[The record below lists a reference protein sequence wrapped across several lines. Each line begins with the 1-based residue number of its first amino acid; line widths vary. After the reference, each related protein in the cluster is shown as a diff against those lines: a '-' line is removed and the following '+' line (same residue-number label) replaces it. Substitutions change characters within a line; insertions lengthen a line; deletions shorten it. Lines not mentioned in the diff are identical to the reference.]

1 MDPAT
6 RSPTVPLDSAG
17 RVAQDVPCRSCKYNL
32 RGLSPDGRC
41 PECGT
46 AVGWSIHGDLLC
58 YSDPVWVRH
67 LAAGSLWMIISV
79 LGGIVVTVFG
89 RAVTGAIFQ
98 DRVELAQTF
107 IGFSA
112 FAVAFVGYWKLTMP
126 DPRRDEQR
134 PIWNI
139 RQMTRL
145 LATVGFLSSVVV
157 LILNLIPGFP
167 GALPT
172 ALMRTVAIPIGLFGL
187 AGLVAPFLL
196 FIHMRR
202 LALRIPND
210 SLARQTRIV
219 MWGLIISFATMMVGL
234 LVTALIF
241 FPPGTPNSELPMR
254 MVLPAIFFGCA
265 MVLGLLVFGIWC
277 IVLLFR
283 YRSDFRQ
290 AARFAKETW
299 AAAAPPDTTERPNQN
314 GRP

>member
-1 MDPAT
+1 MDSAKG
-6 RSPTVPLDSAG
+6 SPPVGLDSEG
-17 RVAQDVPCRSCKYNL
+17 RVAQDVPCRTCKYNL
-32 RGLSPDGRC
+32 RGLSPEGRC
-41 PECGT
+41 PECGS
-46 AVGWSIHGDLLC
+46 AVGWSIHSDLLC
-58 YSDPVWVRH
+58 YSNPVWVRH
-67 LAAGSLWMIISV
+67 LAAGTLWIIISV

-89 RAVTGAIFQ
+89 GAVTGTIFQ

-126 DPRRDEQR
+126 DPGREEQR

-172 ALMRTVAIPIGLFGL
+172 ALVRTVAISIGLFGL

-210 SLARQTRIV
+210 SLARQTR
-219 MWGLIISFATMMVGL
+219 MLLRASIIFFATIIVGL
-234 LVTALIF
+234 LAYFGIF
-241 FPPGTPNSELPMR
+241 VVGTPSSELRFVM
-254 MVLPAIFFGCA
+254 PAILFGCV
-265 MVLGLLVFGIWC
+265 MVLGLLVFGIWW

-283 YRSDFRQ
+283 YRSEFRQ
-290 AARFAKETW
+290 AARSAKETW
-299 AAAAPPDTTERPNQN
+299 AAVAPPDTTERPNQN